1 MAIHDSIIGTGLAFP
16 LFPDSS
22 GRLAYVTGEDA
33 IEQSLAVLLQTWL
46 KERVMRPDFG
56 SPLRE
61 QLFAPGSER
70 SLRLL
75 EQGVRAAIRDHEPR
89 IEVDNIAATPDP
101 RRSVATAPGS
111 PDHRRADPPP
121 FGFCV
126 QMVGRHDAPTH
137 RAEASCAQHHER
149 TSPSGR
155 CGVLAGAAH
164 EVAQLLQIGLR
175 EGLRPVGEGV
185 LVIRQQFG
193 TPAFGLVQLQRIAGM
208 AHLEL
213 GHGFAQRLG
222 IDLAHQLADELDLP
236 PATFH
241 A

>member
-101 RRSVATAPGS
+101 RDQTFIQIEIAYRIRATYVRGNLVFPFYMTGVPG
-111 PDHRRADPPP
+111 
-121 FGFCV
+121 
-126 QMVGRHDAPTH
+126 
-137 RAEASCAQHHER
+137 
-149 TSPSGR
+149 
-155 CGVLAGAAH
+155 AGAA
-164 EVAQLLQIGLR
+164 
-175 EGLRPVGEGV
+175 
-185 LVIRQQFG
+185 
-193 TPAFGLVQLQRIAGM
+193 
-208 AHLEL
+208 
-213 GHGFAQRLG
+213 
-222 IDLAHQLADELDLP
+222 
-236 PATFH
+236 
-241 A
+241 